1 MLWERVISAVVGI
14 ILVIFFIYWGSLP
27 FSLLVMLIAI
37 LAVNEYDRM
46 LPRNY
51 KNNRILLST
60 FSIIII
66 IYTYLSNRGI
76 IELSRGLFF
85 TITLFSLFVYHIF
98 KADTNNFLERLG
110 YNLIGI
116 VYIAGGLTFFI
127 LLRDFNIQPFINTTA
142 IWLALL
148 ATWAEDTGA
157 YFIGVKFGKTK
168 FFEKS
173 PNKSVEGAIGGI
185 LLTMLVV
192 SIYTY
197 FLGAF
202 SIYWLGFAFF
212 AAVVAMIGD
221 LFESSIKRYA
231 GVKDSGNIIPG
242 HGGVLDRL
250 DSLFFSIPFTYFFL
264 VYVV

>member
-1 MLWERVISAVVGI
+1 MLWERIISAIIGI
-14 ILVIFFIYWGSLP
+14 ILIVFFIFWGSLP
-27 FSLLVMLIAI
+27 FALLILTISIIAI
-37 LAVNEYDRM
+37 YEYDRM
-46 LPRNY
+46 LPFKY
-51 KNNRILLST
+51 NNNKILLSL

-66 IYTYLSNRGI
+66 LYTYLSNIGI
-76 IELSRGLFF
+76 IELSKGLFYTTALF
-85 TITLFSLFVYHIF
+85 TIFVYHIF
-98 KADTNNFLERLG
+98 REEIDNFLERLG

-127 LLRDFNIQPFINTTA
+127 LLRDFDIPPFTNTTA

-157 YFIGVKFGKTK
+157 YFVGIKFGKTRLSK
-168 FFEKS
+168 LS

-185 LLTMLVV
+185 VFTMIVV

-197 FLGAF
+197 CLGAF
-202 SIYWLGFAFF
+202 SGYWLIYSLFV
-212 AAVVAMIGD
+212 AVIAMIGD
-221 LFESSIKRYA
+221 LFESGIKRCT

-250 DSLFFSIPFTYFFL
+250 DSLFFSAPFTYFFL
-264 VYVV
+264 LYIL